1 MAKRSARNRRTR
13 KQRGGSLLIGANAPS
28 LQGRQISFQVI
39 FGSLSASNSGPILS
53 LEASQ
58 IQPTVTWSPDGSY
71 TLVCWDPDAPAKS
84 WLHWLVINCTT
95 TPESGKTLQ
104 PWAPPSPPPG
114 SGTHRY
120 IFGLFQQS
128 GPLNLPSPSRSG
140 FQLAQF
146 AKQAGLIP
154 LAYKG
159 IRVKS

>member
-1 MAKRSARNRRTR
+1 MAKRSARNKRTR
-13 KQRGGSLLIGANAPS
+13 KQRGGSFLLNANAPS
-28 LQGRQISFQVI
+28 LQGRQASFQVM
-39 FGSLSASNSGPILS
+39 FGSLAASNSGPILS

-58 IQPTVTWSPDGSY
+58 TQPTVTWSPDAHQY
-71 TLVCWDPDAPAKS
+71 TVVCWDPDAPAKS

-95 TPESGKTLQ
+95 IDSGKALQ

-128 GPLNLPSPSRSG
+128 GPLNLSAPSRSA

-146 AKQAGLIP
+146 VKQAGLIP